1 MSVYI
6 IAEIGVN
13 HNGNIDIAKQL
24 ILAAQKAGCN
34 CVKFQTYKT
43 EELVTEYANKAKY
56 QIENTKKAQETQ
68 FQMLKKLELKYED
81 FSVLKQFCQDL
92 GIDFLS
98 TPFDKESVDLLEKLG
113 VTQYKVSSGDLTNK
127 PLLQY
132 IAAKGKK
139 IMLSTGMAT
148 LDEIKDAIQWINEMD
163 NEKIILFHCTSNYPA
178 PLDSVNMNAMLTL
191 KKEFPY
197 PVGYSDHTEGIEI
210 SMMAA
215 AMGAVVIEKHFTL
228 DKKMEGPDH
237 KASVEPNELAAL
249 VQNIRK
255 IEKAFGTSDKMPTP
269 AEFAT
274 RDVARKSLVFARDLK
289 KGQYLTQQDLKC
301 KRPGTGIPPK
311 YYDVL
316 IHKTLR
322 CDCYKDELV
331 RWEDLDINI
340 HDSGVNDQ

>member
-81 FSVLKQFCQDL
+81 FAVLKQFCQNL

-132 IAAKGKK
+132 IAGKGKK

-148 LDEIKDAIQWINEMD
+148 LDEIKDAIQWINEMGND
-163 NEKIILFHCTSNYPA
+163 KIILFHCTSNYPA

-210 SMMAA
+210 SMMAV

-228 DKKMEGPDH
+228 DKKMDGPDH
-237 KASVEPNELAAL
+237 KASIEPDELAAL
-249 VQNIRK
+249 AQNIRK

-289 KGQYLTQQDLKC
+289 KGQYLTPQDLKC

-322 CDCYKDELV
+322 RDCHKDELV